1 MLLVAVAAINWPGAI
16 GLEGNLTCLSA
27 LCASGIVHLSR
38 AAAVAASASASI
50 SFHLNSLTFG
60 IDSVNRSYILQNIP
74 SNSIE
79 ATLMQH
85 HQSGLIALYTCWLT
99 QSYPLYSTPTSSR
112 MRSAIL
118 GPTMSTSC
126 SSSLLAA
133 ITFSIDPKWRRSFL
147 ATDGP
152 TLGMADMR

>member
-99 QSYPLYSTPTSSR
+99 L
-112 MRSAIL
+112 I
-118 GPTMSTSC
+118 
-126 SSSLLAA
+126 SSLVLNSHQLPDALSDLRPDHVHLLQLLLAGSDH
-133 ITFSIDPKWRRSFL
+133 FFN
-147 ATDGP
+147 
-152 TLGMADMR
+152 

>member
-79 ATLMQH
+79 ATLMQPFIR
-85 HQSGLIALYTCWLT
+85 GL
-99 QSYPLYSTPTSSR
+99 
-112 MRSAIL
+112 AI
-118 GPTMSTSC
+118 
-126 SSSLLAA
+126 
-133 ITFSIDPKWRRSFL
+133 
-147 ATDGP
+147 
-152 TLGMADMR
+152 